1 MTNYIIYSRPGEVN
15 DGFPAG
21 KLGNMAS
28 GFPFE
33 ALGRT
38 WKSSEFLYLLGW
50 WSGSDTANI
59 AIQEDVLSANNGFV
73 AKRFKKAKHK
83 RVVRP
88 DFVDWR
94 HEWMTWV
101 VWQKCIGNADFRELL
116 LATGDNTIVE
126 VVKRDPVWAAWP
138 DENGNYVGANGMG
151 RILMACREALRTNTV
166 PAIDTNKLNEA
177 GIWILG
183 QKIQF

>member
-1 MTNYIIYSRPGEVN
+1 MTNYIIYSRPGDVN

-21 KLGNMAS
+21 KLGNMVS

-59 AIQEDVLSANNGFV
+59 AIQEDVLSANNGFA
-73 AKRFKKAKHK
+73 AKRFKKAKYK
-83 RVVRP
+83 RFCRP
-88 DFVDWR
+88 DFVEWR
-94 HEWMTWV
+94 HEWMTFV

-116 LATGDNTIVE
+116 LATGDAVIVE
-126 VVKRDPVWAAWP
+126 VVKNDPVWAAWYN
-138 DENGNYVGANGMG
+138 DEGKLVGGNAMG
-151 RILMACREALRTNTV
+151 KILMLCRDALRNHQE
-166 PAIDTNKLNEA
+166 PFIDYDLLRSKHIYL
-177 GIWILG
+177 LG
-183 QKIQF
+183 QLLTF

>member
-21 KLGNMAS
+21 KLGNMAG

-83 RVVRP
+83 RVARQ
-88 DFVDWR
+88 DFVEWR
-94 HEWMTWV
+94 
-101 VWQKCIGNADFRELL
+101 L

-183 QKIQF
+183 QKVQF